1 MRTQIYIFAIIMV
14 LMGCSKSDDPNMAP
28 DQPVNLL
35 PANGETCES
44 LKPIFSWDAS
54 DPEEDVLTYT
64 LWLGTTESDL
74 SIEKD
79 NLENTRYSPSD
90 NLSLSTKYYW
100 QVEVHDGTSST
111 KSEIVSFG
119 TMGEGES
126 GVLPSRPILIA
137 PQSDQAAGDITFSWN
152 ASTEGEGNITYNLYT
167 KQGSASAFELLRGG
181 MSETSYTHNISAG
194 MLNWYVEAKD
204 SRGQMSRSA
213 VVTITLN

>member
-1 MRTQIYIFAIIMV
+1 MRKHIYIFGIIMV
-14 LMGCSKSDDPNMAP
+14 LMGCSKSEDPNMAP

-35 PANGETCES
+35 PADGETCES
-44 LKPIFSWDAS
+44 LRPIFSWDAS

-74 SIEKD
+74 NIEKE
-79 NLENTRYSPSD
+79 NLENSRYSPSN

-100 QVEVHDGTSST
+100 QVEAHDGTSST
-111 KSEIVSFG
+111 KSEIVSFA

-137 PQSDQAAGDITFSWN
+137 PQSDQAAGNLTFSWN
-152 ASTEGEGNITYNLYT
+152 ASSEGEGSITYDLYA
-167 KQGSASAFELLRGG
+167 KQGSASAFELLRGDISG
-181 MSETSYTHNISAG
+181 TSHTANMNAG
-194 MLNWYVEAKD
+194 MLSWYVEAID

-213 VVTITLN
+213 VITISLN